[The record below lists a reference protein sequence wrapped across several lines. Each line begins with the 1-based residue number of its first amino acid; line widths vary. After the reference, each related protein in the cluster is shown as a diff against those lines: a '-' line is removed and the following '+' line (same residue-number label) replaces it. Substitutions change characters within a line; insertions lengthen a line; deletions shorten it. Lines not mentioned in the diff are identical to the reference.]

1 MKGKIPIF
9 VVGII
14 CSTAGGCIYP
24 VFTIFLSNLLQNML
38 DKDNLIN
45 EASDKAL
52 IFFLLGVLGII
63 LSILQNVCFEIVGGK
78 ITSEIRSQV
87 FYKMMKLPIYWY
99 ERPKNNVG
107 SLTTRLS
114 VDCKQVK

>member
-1 MKGKIPIF
+1 
-9 VVGII
+9 
-14 CSTAGGCIYP
+14 
-24 VFTIFLSNLLQNML
+24 ML

-52 IFFLLGVLGII
+52 IFFLLGILGII

-107 SLTTRLS
+107 SIKTRLS